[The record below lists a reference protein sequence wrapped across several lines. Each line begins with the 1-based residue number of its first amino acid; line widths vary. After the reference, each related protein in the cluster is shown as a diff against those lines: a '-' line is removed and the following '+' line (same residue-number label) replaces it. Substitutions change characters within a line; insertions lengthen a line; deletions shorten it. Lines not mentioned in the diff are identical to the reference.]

1 MRSAVAH
8 RDSVWQDRM
17 VATTSAPSCLAP
29 DRPVDAPITPLA
41 GRYAR
46 MLPDLPPLECDDE
59 ALLALGL
66 AAAVSDED
74 FVEGGEAAGWP
85 IFGQLVAHDITADRS
100 PLTARADAER
110 ITNFRT
116 PRVNLECLYGDG
128 PVGAPFLYQRDDPA
142 KLLAAG
148 HDVPRNSEGTAL
160 LGDPRNDSHQLIA
173 QLHALLIQAHNCV
186 VDKIRAAGVPEAES
200 FAAARR
206 ETTWH
211 YQWIVVHDFLRRLVG
226 AELVEEVLGDGPR
239 WYRPGPE
246 SYIPFEFADAAYRYG
261 HSQMRQSYRL
271 NDGLEPQALFPDLL
285 GFRPIDPARRIDWSL
300 MFDLPGRS
308 PAQRGKRIDGR
319 LPRALVEL
327 PAAISGEVD
336 REGYRSLAGRD
347 LQRGFGLG
355 LPSGETV
362 ARAFGARPLDDDE
375 LGLRRSHGWTAET
388 PLWLYVLKESQARGD
403 GDRLGPVG
411 GRIVAEVL
419 IGIVRNDPESQP
431 TLAPEWRP
439 KLMRDDGAFGMAE
452 LLEEIGA

>member
-1 MRSAVAH
+1 
-8 RDSVWQDRM
+8 
-17 VATTSAPSCLAP
+17 VATTSTPSCLAP
-29 DRPVDAPITPLA
+29 DRPVDGPTTPLA

-46 MLPDLPPLECDDE
+46 MLPDLPPLECDAE
-59 ALLALGL
+59 ALLGLGL
-66 AAAVSDED
+66 AAAVPDD
-74 FVEGGEAAGWP
+74 DLVDGGEAAGWP
-85 IFGQLVAHDITADRS
+85 VFGQLVAHDITADRS
-100 PLTARADAER
+100 PLTARADAAR
-110 ITNFRT
+110 IANFRT
-116 PRVNLECLYGDG
+116 PRANLECLYGDG

-160 LGDPRNDSHQLIA
+160 LGDPRDDTHQLIA
-173 QLHALLIQAHNCV
+173 QLHAVLIRGHNLV
-186 VDKIRAAGVPEAES
+186 VDKVRAAGVPEAEC

-211 YQWIVVHDFLRRLVG
+211 YQWIVIHDFLRRLVG
-226 AELVEEVLGDGPR
+226 AEMVEEILADGPS

-261 HSQMRQSYRL
+261 HSQMRQTYRL
-271 NDGLEPQALFPDLL
+271 NDRLEPQSLFPDLL

-300 MFDLPGRS
+300 MFDLPGR
-308 PAQRGKRIDGR
+308 PAAQRGKRIDGR

-327 PAAISGEVD
+327 PAAITGEVE

-347 LQRGFGLG
+347 LQRGFALG
-355 LPSGETV
+355 LPSGEAV

-375 LGLRRSHGWTAET
+375 LGLRQAHGWTAET
-388 PLWLYVLKESQARGD
+388 PLWLYVLKESQARGG

-419 IGIVRNDPESQP
+419 IGIIRNDPESH
-431 TLAPEWRP
+431 LAVAPEWRP
-439 KLMRDDGAFGMAE
+439 GLLRDDGVFGMAE